1 MELTRL
7 EFLKKAWRTGLVIF
21 GGASFE
27 VISGSALLAADGKPS
42 GKRMAMAI
50 DIRACMKDAECVKC
64 INACHKGHNVP
75 SIPDRK
81 KAITWIWKDDIDRA
95 MPGVLDEYSGGELHG
110 AKTMLLCNQCGNPP
124 CVRVCPT
131 GATWKRED
139 GIVMMDQH
147 RCIGC
152 RYCMAACPYGSRSFN
167 WSDPRKHLA
176 KQTINRDYP
185 TRTKGTVEKCEFCA
199 ERVDRGLEPL
209 CVAACTEKAI
219 SFGDLGAPDSGVRK
233 SLAGRIALRR
243 KPELGT
249 DPAVYYLL

>member
-7 EFLKKAWRTGLVIF
+7 EFLRKAWRTGIIIF

-27 VISGSALLAADGKPS
+27 IMAGKALGAETAPPA
-42 GKRMAMAI
+42 GKRLAMAV
-50 DIRACMKDAECVKC
+50 DLRACLKAGQCEKCVD
-64 INACHKGHNVP
+64 ACHRGHNVP
-75 SIPDRK
+75 AIPDVKR
-81 KAITWIWKDDIDRA
+81 AIAWIWRDDLERA
-95 MPGVLDEYSGGELHG
+95 MPGVLDDFSGGELRG
-110 AKTMLLCNQCGNPP
+110 AKPVLLCNQCGNPP

-131 GATWKRED
+131 GATWKRGD

-167 WSDPRKHLA
+167 WSDPRKYLA
-176 KQTINRDYP
+176 KQSINKDYP

-199 ERVDRGLEPL
+199 ERVDRGQEPL
-209 CVAACTEKAI
+209 CASACGEKAI
-219 SFGDLGAPDSGVRK
+219 AFGDLRDGASAVRK
-233 SLAGRIALRR
+233 ALAGRIALRR